1 MHSNFRSGETS
12 LTRLLNSEGAY
23 GIIAQVLHWCVAALI
38 FVQIPLGLYGAN
50 LPFSP
55 ARLQWL
61 SYHKSLGITILGLL
75 LLRLLWRW
83 GDAPPALP
91 GTMAPWERRTA
102 LAIHRALYVVPL
114 LAMLAGWLYA
124 SAVGLSVNW
133 FGLVLIPDLIAK
145 NAELAPLLKE
155 LHHGLVGLLVLLLVG
170 HIGAAARH
178 ALVLHDNV
186 VERMLPFG
194 WWENK

>member
-1 MHSNFRSGETS
+1 
-12 LTRLLNSEGAY
+12 LTRLLNSEVAY
-23 GIIAQVLHWCVAALI
+23 GIIAQVLHWCVAVLI

-61 SYHKSLGITILGLL
+61 SYHKSLGITILGLF
-75 LLRLLWRW
+75 LLRLVWRW
-83 GDAPPALP
+83 IDAPPALP
-91 GTMAPWERRTA
+91 GTLSPWESRAA
-102 LAIHRALYVVPL
+102 LAMHRALYIVPL

-124 SAVGLSVNW
+124 SAAGLSVNW
-133 FGLVLIPDLIAK
+133 FGWILIPDLIAK
-145 NAELAPLLKE
+145 NTELAPLFKQ

-178 ALVLHDNV
+178 ALVLGDHMMW
-186 VERMLPFG
+186 RMLPAG
-194 WWENK
+194 LRGRK